1 MKANILKT
9 SICFVGL
16 AFAGIAAA
24 SADWQ
29 AGVTAFQS
37 GNYSAAASEFQAIVQ
52 SQPEWPG
59 GHKMLGLT
67 YLKMKKASD
76 AVNSLKKAYEL
87 SPEDPSI
94 QMYLGEAYIATG
106 RYSDAA
112 AFLSKVN
119 ASGLDAKQ
127 QGYLARLRATALSK
141 SGQTDGALSEFAKA
155 VRANPNDADLQFQY
169 GTAAYNAG
177 DTDVAVAAL
186 AKAVQLDAGDIDK
199 QKAYAHALIR
209 QGRLATGSA
218 KTSAYQKAIAAAQ
231 SVVSAD
237 ASFDNLIMLG
247 GAQMGAKQYDA
258 AVKTLQRAASKNPN
272 DWLPDYDMGRA
283 YIGNGQFRSAETAL
297 TTALDK
303 AKGSDQKNIWK
314 QLAYAYEKQ
323 QKFDDAIRAYDRAG
337 DTAGAERV
345 RKNQETLQYN
355 QQVEAEAEEIRR
367 LEEEQEEIRKQLE
380 ELPGGPPPSR

>member
-9 SICFVGL
+9 SICFVAL
-16 AFAGIAAA
+16 AFAGLGAA

-67 YLKMKKASD
+67 YLKMKKAND
-76 AVNSLKKAYEL
+76 AVTSLKKAYEL

-94 QMYLGEAYIATG
+94 QIYLGEAYIATG

-127 QGYLARLRATALSK
+127 QGYLARLKATALSK

-155 VRANPNDADLQFQY
+155 VRANPNDADLHFQY

-186 AKAVQLDAGDIDK
+186 AKAVQLDGGDIDK

-231 SVVSAD
+231 NVVSAD
-237 ASFDNLIMLG
+237 GSFDNLILLG

-297 TTALDK
+297 KTALDK
-303 AKGSDQKNIWK
+303 AKSGDQKNIWK

-323 QKFDDAIRAYDRAG
+323 QKFEDAILAYNRAG
-337 DTAGAERV
+337 DSAGAERV

-367 LEEEQEEIRKQLE
+367 LQEEQEEIRKQLE